1 MLAKLAAC
9 IGQFKTNGKVFLN
22 KGRIALAV
30 LEVTLA
36 RDVIS
41 SAQLA
46 SKRRTQYGVDLL
58 GCPYVVATFF
68 ALAVSIKCGIKA
80 SSRRGHFAINPAN
93 SFFDH
98 GGVEW
103 ILRIEPSTG
112 ISIDQQSIVVEHLL
126 EVRYQPVGIY
136 AVAGKAT
143 AKLIEQAAVRHCAE
157 SNAAHFINP
166 RSQIRPGRW
175 TKCSQEIKRHG
186 GREFRCFAEA
196 TILIIVVTADAL
208 RGFEQTLGI
217 PIARGSARASGL
229 SAREDVFLNGL
240 GVFDQFALRAFIKIG
255 DAHANLWPRNKPL
268 SSVFGG
274 EVGATEKRSPI
285 GQAKNV
291 KRPTTLLLNH
301 LHSLHIDLV
310 NVGTLFAVDL
320 HTNEVFI
327 HDPSNVFVLK
337 TLVRHDVTPVTRGIT
352 D

>member
-1 MLAKLAAC
+1 M
-9 IGQFKTNGKVFLN
+9 
-22 KGRIALAV
+22 
-30 LEVTLA
+30 
-36 RDVIS
+36 
-41 SAQLA
+41 
-46 SKRRTQYGVDLL
+46 
-58 GCPYVVATFF
+58 
-68 ALAVSIKCGIKA
+68 
-80 SSRRGHFAINPAN
+80 
-93 SFFDH
+93 
-98 GGVEW
+98 
-103 ILRIEPSTG
+103 
-112 ISIDQQSIVVEHLL
+112 
-126 EVRYQPVGIY
+126 
-136 AVAGKAT
+136 
-143 AKLIEQAAVRHCAE
+143 
-157 SNAAHFINP
+157 
-166 RSQIRPGRW
+166 
-175 TKCSQEIKRHG
+175 
-186 GREFRCFAEA
+186 
-196 TILIIVVTADAL
+196 
-208 RGFEQTLGI
+208 GI